1 MKARP
6 VRTIISV
13 HVKLVSNVCRFGD
26 NVGGGD
32 DDAMALKNE
41 VALSNLRLQLWG
53 FIVKALKTNKVKTV
67 EVESF
72 VKKKAKALC
81 FVLYMKRERVLKV
94 FYMCGF

>member
-1 MKARP
+1 M
-6 VRTIISV
+6 RTIISV
-13 HVKLVSNVCRFGD
+13 HVKELSNVCRFGD

-32 DDAMALKNE
+32 DDVMALKTE
-41 VALSNLRLQLWG
+41 VVLSNLRLQLWG
-53 FIVKALKTNKVKTV
+53 FIVKALKTNKVKTG

-72 VKKKAKALC
+72 VKKKAKALFC